1 MIAGKPPGKPLA
13 LIALLG
19 SMWGL
24 HFSLI
29 RIIGESGM
37 ALGWIV
43 AATSIGNTLILCLVA
58 AVRRKMPGLAPGA
71 LFYYLACASI
81 GYLAPFL
88 LELYSA
94 PRIGAGILTIV
105 VCLTPL
111 ATAILAMLLRA
122 DIVTGRKLVA
132 ITLGFMS
139 LVPLLTATLGDG
151 FGSFSLGLLA
161 ALGVPVA
168 YGIYHNLVAK
178 YWPTGQDS
186 WQVAGGEA
194 IAFCLIMIPVYLA
207 SDGAAVPRLDWTGAE
222 WAILLMILFS
232 AVEIYLYFEIVR
244 LAGAIFVSQA
254 SFITVPTG
262 VLWGMVLFG
271 ERHDSWIL
279 FSILLLALSLILAAT
294 PAKDEKHAIESAI
307 RPGAKPGS

>member
-1 MIAGKPPGKPLA
+1 MIAGRPLG

-43 AATSIGNTLILCLVA
+43 VATAVGNLLVLGLVA
-58 AVRRKMPGLAPGA
+58 ALRRKVPARRPSA
-71 LFYYLACASI
+71 LLYYFVCALV

-111 ATAILAMLLRA
+111 STAILAMLLRT

-139 LVPLLTATLGDG
+139 LVPLLTATLGNG
-151 FGSFSLGLLA
+151 FGNFSLGLLA

-168 YGIYHNLVAK
+168 YGAYHNLVAK

-207 SDGAAVPRLDWTGAE
+207 SDGLVLPRLRWTGAE

-232 AVEIYLYFEIVR
+232 AMEIYLYFEIVR

-271 ERHDSWIL
+271 EQHDSWIL
-279 FSILLLALSLILAAT
+279 FSVLLLALSLILAAT
-294 PAKDEKHAIESAI
+294 PAKDEKDAIESVT

>member
-1 MIAGKPPGKPLA
+1 MTGGKPLA
-13 LIALLG
+13 LIVMLG

-29 RIIGESGM
+29 RFIGESGM

-43 AATSIGNTLILCLVA
+43 AATSIGSAILLGIVSVLRRKA
-58 AVRRKMPGLAPGA
+58 PGVRRGA
-71 LFYYLACASI
+71 LLYYLACALI

-94 PRIGAGILTIV
+94 PRIGAGVLTIV
-105 VCLTPL
+105 VCLTPIT
-111 ATAILAMLLRA
+111 TAILALLART

-139 LVPLLTATLGDG
+139 LVPLLTASLGDG
-151 FGSFSLGLLA
+151 FGTFSLGLLA

-168 YGIYHNLVAK
+168 YGVYHNLVAK

-186 WQVAGGEA
+186 WQVAAGETA
-194 IAFCLIMIPVYLA
+194 AFCLIMIPVYLA
-207 SDGAAVPRLDWTGAE
+207 TDGWTLPQARWTGAE

-232 AVEIYLYFEIVR
+232 AAEIYLYFEIVR
-244 LAGAIFVSQA
+244 LSGAVFVSQA
-254 SFITVPTG
+254 SFITVPSG
-262 VLWGMVLFG
+262 VLWGVLLFG
-271 ERHDSWIL
+271 EQHDLWIL
-279 FSILLLALSLILAAT
+279 FSIFLLALSLFVAAT
-294 PAKDEKHAIESAI
+294 PGRAEKRAIE
-307 RPGAKPGS
+307 

>member
-1 MIAGKPPGKPLA
+1 MIGGKPLA

-19 SMWGL
+19 SLWGL

-37 ALGWIV
+37 ALGWVV
-43 AATSIGNTLILCLVA
+43 AVTSIGNTLVLCIVA
-58 AVRRKMPGLAPGA
+58 MLRRKMPAWRPGA
-71 LFYYLACASI
+71 LLYYLVCALI

-94 PRIGAGILTIV
+94 PRIGAGTLTIV

-111 ATAILAMLLRA
+111 STAILAMLLRA

-139 LVPLLTATLGDG
+139 LVPLLTATLDDG
-151 FGSFSLGLLA
+151 FGTFSPGLLA

-168 YGIYHNLVAK
+168 YGAYHNLVAK

-186 WQVAGGEA
+186 WQVASGEA
-194 IAFCLIMIPVYLA
+194 AAFCLIMLPVYLV
-207 SDGAAVPRLDWTGAE
+207 SDGLTFPEARWTGAE

-244 LAGAIFVSQA
+244 LSGAIFVSQA
-254 SFITVPTG
+254 SFVTVPTG

-271 ERHDSWIL
+271 EQHDSWIL
-279 FSILLLALSLILAAT
+279 FSVLLLALSLILAAT
-294 PAKDEKHAIESAI
+294 PGKDEKHAIEAATG
-307 RPGAKPGS
+307 PGAKPES